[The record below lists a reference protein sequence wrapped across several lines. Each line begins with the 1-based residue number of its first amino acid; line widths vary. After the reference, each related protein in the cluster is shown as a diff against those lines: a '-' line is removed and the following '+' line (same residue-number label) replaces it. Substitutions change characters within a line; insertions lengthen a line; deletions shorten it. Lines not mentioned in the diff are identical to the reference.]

1 MYFLQ
6 EQPAFITTV
15 TQICNI
21 SPSAK
26 MMFKR
31 RQLSFSLLL
40 LPLLTSTSTA
50 TQPYSW
56 ARNATTGYGTITT
69 TLVSPYVVRAL
80 ISNPPINL
88 YDYKMILDLYSFLLS
103 LQSTPTP
110 PKVVIFSSADP
121 AIYIQHIDIHTLTP
135 ATPSFNTTFSTH
147 MVNLDVLI
155 VRLLRSLP
163 TIFIGEI
170 NGLSTGA
177 GTEFAVQ
184 LDMRFAGPNARI
196 GALEVGSGVIHGNGG
211 ALHLTQLIGPGR
223 AAEYL
228 LSVQDVDATQAE
240 TYGWVNR
247 AYKSQK
253 ELRQEV
259 DKLAKRI
266 AVFNAGALNGT
277 KASIRSSGPTEKQL
291 ADDLATFGRLV
302 GGAEAQRVLASF
314 LALSKNQTRSA
325 FELGLDQTMVDLYE

>member
-1 MYFLQ
+1 ML
-6 EQPAFITTV
+6 
-15 TQICNI
+15 
-21 SPSAK
+21 
-26 MMFKR
+26 FKLP
-31 RQLSFSLLL
+31 QLSSLLFL

-50 TQPYSW
+50 TTTPSY

-69 TLVSPYVVRAL
+69 TLISPFVVRAV

-88 YDYKMILDLYSFLLS
+88 YDYKMINDLYDFLLA
-103 LQSTPTP
+103 LQADPTP
-110 PKVVIFSSADP
+110 PKVIIFSSTDP
-121 AIYIQHIDIHTLTP
+121 AIFIQHIDIHTLTP
-135 ATPSFNTTFSTH
+135 ATPSFNATYSTH
-147 MVNLDVLI
+147 LVNLDVLI

-163 TIFIGEI
+163 IIFIGEI

-184 LDMRFAGPNARI
+184 LDMRFAGPKARI

-228 LSVQDVDATQAE
+228 LSVQDVDAAQAE
-240 TYGWVNR
+240 QYGWVNR

-253 ELRQEV
+253 ELTQEV

-277 KASIRSSGPTEKQL
+277 KASIRSTGPTEKQL
-291 ADDLATFGRLV
+291 ADDLVTFNRLV
-302 GGAEAQRVLASF
+302 VKAETQKVLARF
-314 LALSKNQTRSA
+314 LELSKNQTRSA
-325 FELGLDQTMVDLYE
+325 FEVGLDQTMLDLYE